1 MNHSPART
9 DDQPRAAESH
19 AATQAAAETEPRH
32 SLWQAVARSVRDNII
47 AEFAVQAI
55 RLGGFVLLARKLT
68 PDDFGVFR
76 VLMVVGV
83 LATLTNATGLSDALV
98 QRREITAAHET
109 TAWWV
114 GMTLALCAAAIL
126 FEAAGALAQIMA
138 MPRLGAGARLLCVP
152 ILLDATTVVPN
163 ARLRRRLNFSV
174 LAAADVVA
182 ETGFILVAL
191 AVLWRSLPAWSLPA
205 GLAARIA
212 LRAIVIWSAE
222 PYVPRGWMSL
232 DAWRDFSHFSTAAW
246 GSGIVYIFSSN
257 SDYLLVGRL
266 LGSSALG
273 FYGMAWDLLRFV
285 PDRLHRV
292 AGRVTFPAFCQLQED
307 REALAHAYLDFFDYT
322 SRVVLPIAVCAAI
335 AAPEILHTIYGP
347 QWVPSTLPMRLLA
360 PGLAL
365 SGLRLGIGPV
375 YYSKNRPMYDLYLH
389 GIRLTLLVIAVLGLA
404 RWGLFGVS
412 AGMSMVEGTVSVL
425 GQWLACALIGLSL
438 GHLAMAAGSALRL
451 TAVCAAA
458 TLAGKTLG
466 WVAIGS
472 GAISSHAIVLAAA
485 ALPPVL
491 LYLWLERSH
500 AMDLIGRAFVPTQVE
515 AKA

>member
-1 MNHSPART
+1 MNPSPART
-9 DDQPRAAESH
+9 NDESRAAESH
-19 AATQAAAETEPRH
+19 APTQAAPEEQPLN
-32 SLWQAVARSVRDNII
+32 SMWQAVARSVRDNVI

-55 RLGGFVLLARKLT
+55 RLGGFVLLARELT

-83 LATLTNATGLSDALV
+83 LVTLTNGTGLSDALV
-98 QRREITAAHET
+98 QRRDVTAAHET

-114 GMTLALCAAAIL
+114 GMLLALSAAVIL
-126 FEAAGALAQIMA
+126 YEAAGALAQLMA
-138 MPRLGAGARLLCVP
+138 MPRLGESVRLLCIPV
-152 ILLDATTVVPN
+152 LLDATTVGPS
-163 ARLRRRLNFSV
+163 ARLRRRLDFSM

-205 GLAARIA
+205 GLAARIS
-212 LRAIVIWSAE
+212 LRAIVIWCAE
-222 PYVPRGWMSL
+222 PYVPRGWASL
-232 DAWRDFSHFSTAAW
+232 KAWRDFAHFTTAAW
-246 GSGIVYIFSSN
+246 GSGIVFILSSN
-257 SDYLLVGRL
+257 SDYLLVGKL

-292 AGRVTFPAFCQLQED
+292 AGRVAFPAFCQLQD
-307 REALAHAYLDFFDYT
+307 DDQALEHAYLDFFDYT
-322 SRVVLPIAVCAAI
+322 SRLVLPIAVSAAI
-335 AAPEILHTIYGP
+335 AAPEILRTIYGP
-347 QWVPSTLPMRLLA
+347 QWTPSTLPMRLLA

-375 YYSKNRPMYDLYLH
+375 YFSKNRPLYDLYLH
-389 GIRLTLLVIAVLGLA
+389 GVRLTLLVIAVLGLA
-404 RWGLFGVS
+404 RWRLLGVS
-412 AGMSMVEGTVSVL
+412 AGMSMVEGTVSVF

-438 GHLAMAAGSALRL
+438 GQLAMAAGSALRL
-451 TAVCAAA
+451 TALCAAA

-466 WVAIGS
+466 WM
-472 GAISSHAIVLAAA
+472 AISSGVISNHAILLLAA
-485 ALPPVL
+485 ALPPAL
-491 LYLWLERSH
+491 LYLWMERSH
-500 AMDLIGRAFVPTQVE
+500 AMDLIGRAFLPTQAP